1 MFYFNFLSIHV
12 QLFRGSCIIQ
22 AIAIQLTNG
31 FEVNLPSMSGRA
43 VYPII
48 SYFNHACVPNVTQS
62 HKVVMPNEKNC
73 EFSLKLYLDVII
85 FVVELDNT

>member
-1 MFYFNFLSIHV
+1 MIPTDSIHV

-73 EFSLKLYLDVII
+73 KFYIKFMLDFIN
-85 FVVELDNT
+85 FVVDLDNA